1 MDSQVNIVI
10 AGSVVRALRDH
21 EKGKHGQPSHY
32 YDCRKC
38 SESIKRPREVNMD
51 SQVNIVIAGSVVR
64 ALRDHEKG
72 KHGQPSQHYD
82 CRKCSESIERPR
94 EG

>member
-1 MDSQVNIVI
+1 MDSRVNIVIAGSVVRALRDHEKGKHGQPIIIMI

-38 SESIKRPREVNMD
+38 SESIKRPRE
-51 SQVNIVIAGSVVR
+51 G
-64 ALRDHEKG
+64 
-72 KHGQPSQHYD
+72 
-82 CRKCSESIERPR
+82 
-94 EG
+94 

>member
-1 MDSQVNIVI
+1 MDSQVNI
-10 AGSVVRALRDH
+10 
-21 EKGKHGQPSHY
+21 
-32 YDCRKC
+32 
-38 SESIKRPREVNMD
+38 M
-51 SQVNIVIAGSVVR
+51 IAGSVVR

-82 CRKCSESIERPR
+82 CRKCSESIEGPR

>member
-1 MDSQVNIVI
+1 MDSLVNIVI

-38 SESIKRPREVNMD
+38 SESI
-51 SQVNIVIAGSVVR
+51 
-64 ALRDHEKG
+64 
-72 KHGQPSQHYD
+72 
-82 CRKCSESIERPR
+82 ERPR